1 MKRLALLVL
10 VLAAVGVPST
20 AHAAV
25 PCRDKIYN
33 DWYANGKIDTN
44 YPIACYKDALA
55 HIPADA
61 QIYSNLTADI
71 HAAMQGAI
79 ARAHGKTV
87 PAQIGK
93 GVSATGKKVAGQ
105 PVNLSSTTPATSGT
119 PTTTALAADATSS
132 GSSGLPVP
140 ILVLGALAILLA
152 AAGAAGAGIRH
163 YRNRV

>member
-33 DWYANGKIDTN
+33 DWYADGKIDTN

-55 HIPADA
+55 HVPVDA

-79 ARAHGKTV
+79 SRGHGKTV

-93 GVSATGKKVAGQ
+93 GNPADKTVK
-105 PVNLSSTTPATSGT
+105 LSSTTPATPAT
-119 PTTTALAADATSS
+119 PASSTTTLASGATSS
-132 GSSGLPVP
+132 GGGSGLPVP
-140 ILVLGALAILLA
+140 IIVLGALAILLA

-163 YRNRV
+163 VRNRQP